1 MAIAVRSESL
11 TKEFISGESSIY
23 ALKEVSIE
31 VRRGEFVAIMGPS
44 GSGKSTLMQ
53 CLAGLDQ
60 PTSGRSWIG
69 DVEITGLSDGE
80 LTRLRREQ
88 VGFIFQ
94 DFNLFPTMTAKQNIL
109 LPLKLSKRSVD
120 QGYFDFL
127 VNTLGI
133 AERISHHPAELP
145 GGQQQRVA
153 VARALLSKPTVIFA
167 DEPTGSLDQAASRD
181 LIQVLLDGVT
191 RDGQTVVMVTHDPMV
206 AAQATRVIE
215 IEDGR
220 VLHRGMPSDQA
231 SNHHRRG

>member
-1 MAIAVRSESL
+1 MAIAVRSEGL
-11 TKEFISGESSIY
+11 TKEFVSGESRIY

-133 AERISHHPAELP
+133 ADRISHHPAELS

-153 VARALLSKPTVIFA
+153 VVRALLSKPTVIFA
-167 DEPTGSLDQAASRD
+167 DEPTGSLDQTSSRD

-215 IEDGR
+215 IEYGR
-220 VLHRGMPSDQA
+220 VLHRGMPGSQA
-231 SNHHRRG
+231 TNHLERG

>member
-133 AERISHHPAELP
+133 A
-145 GGQQQRVA
+145 
-153 VARALLSKPTVIFA
+153 
-167 DEPTGSLDQAASRD
+167 
-181 LIQVLLDGVT
+181 
-191 RDGQTVVMVTHDPMV
+191 
-206 AAQATRVIE
+206 
-215 IEDGR
+215 
-220 VLHRGMPSDQA
+220 
-231 SNHHRRG
+231 